1 MLSANAV
8 IYELQNALN
17 MATEYIKKQDA
28 EIKALKEVGS
38 TRDMAKSKN
47 VKISEAGLVSVNG
60 TASILGISPS
70 TVRAMLEA
78 HELPDVKTR
87 GRRQVHIDD
96 IEQYINN
103 QRRKA
108 I

>member
-38 TRDMAKSKN
+38 IREVLLQSFK
-47 VKISEAGLVSVNG
+47 
-60 TASILGISPS
+60 
-70 TVRAMLEA
+70 
-78 HELPDVKTR
+78 
-87 GRRQVHIDD
+87 
-96 IEQYINN
+96 
-103 QRRKA
+103 
-108 I
+108 

>member
-38 TRDMAKSKN
+38 IRDMAKSKN

-60 TASILGISPS
+60 TASLLGISPS
-70 TVRAMLEA
+70 TVSAMLEA